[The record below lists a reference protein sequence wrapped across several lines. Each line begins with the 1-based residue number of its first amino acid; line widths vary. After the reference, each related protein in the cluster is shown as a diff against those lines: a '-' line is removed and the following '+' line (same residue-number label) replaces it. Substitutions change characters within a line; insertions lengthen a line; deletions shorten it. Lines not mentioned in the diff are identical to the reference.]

1 MIALLKPKTIVF
13 MKRLFLNVTL
23 AIAALVA
30 SAANVVAASEIFV
43 EAETFDSKGG
53 WVVDQQYMD
62 LMGSPYLM
70 AHGMGVPVA
79 DASTS
84 FDVEDAG
91 KYHIY
96 VRTYNWTSPWFNGAG
111 PGAYSLALNDKVV
124 AKKLGT
130 VGDEWMW
137 QYAGSSS
144 LAKGSHKL
152 TLKDLTGFNGRVD
165 AIYLSTEQVAP
176 PQSLNSLTTFRRNL
190 KGIPCVPQVKT
201 RYDFVVVGGGIAGM
215 CAAMAAARE
224 GMKVALINDRPLWGG
239 CNSSEV
245 RVHLGGKIEIGP
257 YKNLGNIIKEFGHK
271 RKGNAQPADYYEDEA
286 KQQFLDSNP
295 NLDLFPSTRMT
306 KVIMDGDNIKAV
318 IGENIESGAETLFFS
333 DLFADCTGDGSV
345 GALAGADFRMGR
357 EAKSEYNESEAP
369 DVADKITMGSSVQW
383 YSKETKAP
391 SKFPLFEYGVKFTNE
406 SMEPVT
412 MGEWMWETGMAHD
425 QIKEGEYIR
434 DYGMMIIFS
443 NWSFLKNRSG
453 LKHEYTHRELEWV
466 AYIAGRRESRRLL
479 GDFILTGNDVLNY
492 NVQKDGT
499 AASTWSVD
507 LHYPDPNNTKFF
519 PGEEFKSISMHN
531 AVYPYPIPY
540 RCLYSR
546 NVNNLFMAGRNISVT
561 HMALGTVRVMR
572 TTGMMGEVVGLAA
585 SVCKH
590 NDVLPRRVYQAYLP
604 ELISLMEKGA
614 GKQGLE
620 NTQTFNT
627 GGGLAK
633 PPVAG
638 AHKPAHE
645 GGAKKQGVAE
655 KEAARKRLK

>member
-1 MIALLKPKTIVF
+1 
-13 MKRLFLNVTL
+13 MKRLFLNATL
-23 AIAALVA
+23 AVAALVA
-30 SAANVVAASEIFV
+30 SATNVAAATNILV
-43 EAETFDSKGG
+43 EAETFESKGG
-53 WVVDQQYMD
+53 WVVDQQFMD

-70 AHGMGVPVA
+70 AHGMGVA
-79 DASTS
+79 
-84 FDVEDAG
+84 VEDATTAFDAPEAG

-96 VRTYNWTSPWFNGAG
+96 VRTYNWTSPWFDGAG
-111 PGAYSLALNDKVV
+111 PGAFSLAVNNKVV
-124 AKKLGT
+124 GKKLGT
-130 VGDEWMW
+130 VGKEWLW
-137 QYAGSSS
+137 QYAGSTS
-144 LAKGSHKL
+144 LAKGNNKL

-165 AIYLSTEQVAP
+165 AIYLSTDQIAP
-176 PQSLNSLTTFRRNL
+176 PQTIKALTAYRREM
-190 KGIPCVPQVKT
+190 KGMPDVPQVKKE
-201 RYDFVVVGGGIAGM
+201 YDFVVVGGGIAGM

-224 GMKVALINDRPLWGG
+224 GMQVALLNDRPLWGG

-257 YKNLGNIIKEFGHK
+257 YKNLGNMIKEFGHK

-295 NLDLFPSTRMT
+295 NLDLFPNTRMT
-306 KVIMDGDNIKAV
+306 KVVMDGDKIKAV
-318 IGENIESGAETLFFS
+318 VGENIETGAEILFRA
-333 DLFADCTGDGSV
+333 DLFADCTGDGTV
-345 GALAGADFRMGR
+345 GALAGADYHMGR

-369 DVADKITMGSSVQW
+369 EVADKITMGSSVQW
-383 YSKETKAP
+383 YSKETKDM
-391 SKFPLFEYGVKFTNE
+391 SKFPIFEYGVKFTNE

-412 MGEWMWETGMAHD
+412 MGEWTWETGMAYN
-425 QIKEGEYIR
+425 QILDGEYIR
-434 DYGMMIIFS
+434 DYGMMIIYS

-453 LKHEYTHRELEWV
+453 LKHEYTHRQLDWV
-466 AYIAGRRESRRLL
+466 AYVAGRRESRRLL
-479 GDFILTGNDVLNY
+479 GDYILTGDDVVNY
-492 NVQKDGT
+492 NVQSDGT
-499 AASTWSVD
+499 AATTWSVD

-531 AVYPYPIPY
+531 KVYPYPVPY

-572 TTGMMGEVVGLAA
+572 TTGMLGEVVGLAA
-585 SVCKH
+585 AVCKE
-590 NDVLPRRVYQAYLP
+590 NDVLPRRVYQAHMP
-604 ELISLMEKGA
+604 ELVTLMEKGA

-638 AHKPAHE
+638 SDKSARI
-645 GGAKKQGVAE
+645 GGSLKQAAKE
-655 KEAARKRLK
+655 KEEALKRLK